1 MFDMV
6 LKTPPLVAVFVKQIF
21 TTPTRIKTNTKNKI
35 LKPPLK
41 IDVLAIAYPLA
52 FEKKQQELILLTPFS
67 SDNIKASAT
76 CFNLTTQF
84 FYENQARRVF
94 KFILISTHFMPLISS
109 YNP

>member
-52 FEKKQQELILLTPFS
+52 FEKNSRKLILLTPFS

-84 FYENQARRVF
+84 F
-94 KFILISTHFMPLISS
+94 L
-109 YNP
+109 